1 MRRLLVVILTLF
13 LFAVIPVGAQ
23 ELTRREAIEKG
34 YFVTI
39 ESFDHG
45 KLTATAGDVR
55 YELECLGS
63 SGSSV
68 SQEPLTAQEC
78 YSGLRQF
85 VGQKVLTSKA
95 PPLGDNKLIAWVTPS
110 GDSWYFRSYSRQHSY
125 KEVWTVVSAK
135 PIKAARQTD
144 AKY

>member
-13 LFAVIPVGAQ
+13 WLAVIPVGAQ
-23 ELTRREAIEKG
+23 EPARREASEKG
-34 YFVTI
+34 SFVTI

-45 KLTATAGDVR
+45 KLTATVSGVR

-68 SQEPLTAQEC
+68 SQEPRTVHQEC
-78 YSGLRQF
+78 HNGLLQF

-95 PPLGDNKLIAWVTPS
+95 APLGSNRLVAWVTPM
-110 GDSWYFRSYSRQHSY
+110 GDSWYFRSYSQQHSY
-125 KEVWTVVSAK
+125 QEVWTVVSAK
-135 PIKAARQTD
+135 PISGTK
-144 AKY
+144 